1 MKKRKNL
8 KIASYLIKNG
18 FLSVEQAQTIL
29 EIQNSMSTLINKQ
42 RFGRI
47 AITQGFIKESIL
59 NKALLE
65 KERKE
70 FGFK

>member
-29 EIQNSMSTLINKQ
+29 GIQNSMSNLNKQ

-59 NKALLE
+59 TKALLE